1 MPTNLPP
8 DYFDAEKRFRAAEST
23 AEKIVC
29 LEELMSTIPKHKGTD
44 HLRADLRRQLSKL
57 KAEKKSSK
65 RPTKHQSAFRVDKEG
80 AGQVPVIGPAN
91 VGKSALVATLTN
103 ASPEVSAA
111 PYTTWKPTPGMMLVE
126 NIQVQLVDTPPLDR
140 DYIES
145 ELFDLIRRADLILLV
160 VDLQTYPVEQLQDT
174 IAILEEHNIAPLHYK
189 DRYTDERYMSFIP
202 LLVIANKCDDK
213 SCDGVFQI
221 FGELLEEEWPLLP
234 VSVTNER
241 NLGDLKQAVFDELE
255 IIRVYSKIP
264 GKEPD
269 LGEPF
274 VLEKGSTV
282 ADMAAKVHLDFY
294 ENLKSARVWGSS
306 AFDGQMVQKDYVLQ
320 EGDVVELRI

>member
-8 DYFDAEKRFRAAEST
+8 DYFGAEKRYRAAEST
-23 AEKIVC
+23 AEKIAC
-29 LEELMSTIPKHKGTD
+29 LEEMMSTIPKHKGTD

-65 RPTKHQSAFRVDKEG
+65 RPSKHQSAFRVVKEG
-80 AGQVPVIGPAN
+80 AGQVAVIGPAN

-103 ASPEVSAA
+103 ASPEVSEA
-111 PYTTWKPTPGMMLVE
+111 PFTTWSPTPGMMLVG
-126 NIQVQLVDTPPLDR
+126 NVQVQLVDTPPLDR
-140 DYIES
+140 DYVES

-160 VDLQTYPVEQLQDT
+160 VDLLTYPVEQLKDT
-174 IAILEEHNIAPLHYK
+174 LAILEEHNIAPLHLK
-189 DRYTDERYMSFIP
+189 QRYTDERYMSFIP

-213 SCDGVFQI
+213 SCDGVFDI

-241 NLGDLKQAVFDELE
+241 NLDDMKQAVFDELE

-274 VLEKGSTV
+274 ALKKGNTV

-320 EGDVVELRI
+320 DGDVVELRI